1 MSVFARP
8 ANVPLAFMRHG
19 TAQSSELS
27 SISHGVHSSSVV
39 TGDAFVMGSEL
50 LLAAIVLL
58 LTGEP
63 SGEPEM
69 QRSTSSEHSR
79 SSYSSGY
86 A

>member
-1 MSVFARP
+1 MSVFARL
-8 ANVPLAFMRHG
+8 ASVPLAFMRHG
-19 TAQSSELS
+19 TVQSSELS
-27 SISHGVHSSSVV
+27 SHGVHSSSVV

-63 SGEPEM
+63 SGEQEM
-69 QRSTSSEHSR
+69 QRSTTSEQSR